1 VDLYDVSD
9 DWIPIYDKTDLDGF
23 YVAIGTSGNQFK
35 NSHIAAYCMTRLI
48 AAVESGHD
56 HDSDPVRVK
65 MPYTGFDLDMGVF
78 SRNREIN
85 EASSFSVLG

>member
-1 VDLYDVSD
+1 MSD

-35 NSHIAAYCMTRLI
+35 NSHVAAYCMVQLI
-48 AAVESGHD
+48 DAVEAGHD
-56 HDSDPVRVK
+56 HDSNPVKVK
-65 MPYTGFDLDMGVF
+65 MPHIGLELDMGVF